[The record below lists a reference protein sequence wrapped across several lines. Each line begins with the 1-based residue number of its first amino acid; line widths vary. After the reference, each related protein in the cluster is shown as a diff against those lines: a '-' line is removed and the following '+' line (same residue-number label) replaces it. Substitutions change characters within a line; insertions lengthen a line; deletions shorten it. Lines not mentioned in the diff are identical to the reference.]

1 MRTHLILFFLALFLL
16 VSCQGNKTAGNVI
29 AKEKMVQILSD
40 IHIIDATLLTYG
52 PKDSL
57 YKYGTNRFGVLFKKY
72 GVDSALFNKS
82 LKYYAAAPDEMID
95 IYNQIDALLKAKN
108 DSIGKVHAKNM
119 ELETKRLEA
128 KGKAEKKRKADSLR
142 FDSIKK
148 AAKAIKLKINKRI
161 Q

>member
-1 MRTHLILFFLALFLL
+1 MRAHLILFFLALFLL

-40 IHIIDATLLTYG
+40 IHIVDGTLLTYG

-57 YKYGTNRFGVLFKKY
+57 YKYGTSRFGVLFKKY

-82 LKYYAAAPDEMID
+82 LKYYTAAPDEMID
-95 IYNQIDALLKAKN
+95 IYNRIDALLKAKS
-108 DSIGKVHAKNM
+108 DSIGKVNAKNM
-119 ELETKRLEA
+119 ELEAKQLEA
-128 KGKAEKKRKADSLR
+128 KGKAEKKRKTDSLR

-148 AAKAIKLKINKRI
+148 AAKVIKLKINKRI